1 MELMGTF
8 FQRWDSLGQT
18 NQILLLALVVSVLVL
33 VVAIVVIVRRRKSST
48 VRELGI
54 SLKGF
59 RERNPCFYRVM
70 TAVVKAGKTSE
81 LTQRG
86 DVRAALRLLQ
96 DQAGKRGKRPKKPE
110 RTASLLSTPTGHSGK
125 DRQQAAT
132 MTILRAVYMDETLC
146 RALPNSVIKDID
158 RYLDSLTG

>member
-1 MELMGTF
+1 MELLLDF
-8 FQRWDSLGQT
+8 SQWWASLQ
-18 NQILLLALVVSVLVL
+18 NEQIILIAVVAGAVLL
-33 VVAIVVIVRRRKSST
+33 VVAMLIVLSRRKSSA

-70 TAVVKAGKTSE
+70 TAVLKAGKSSE

-96 DQAGKRGKRPKKPE
+96 DQARKRGKRPKKPE
-110 RTASLLSTPTGHSGK
+110 RTASLLATGQSGK
-125 DRQQAAT
+125 DRQEAAT

-146 RALPNSVIKDID
+146 RSLPNSVIKDID
-158 RYLDSLTG
+158 RYLDTLTG